1 MTAVC
6 TTLTII
12 YDIDAGAA
20 GEARRRGILRLG
32 LMLGLLMICCVV
44 YYDLYT

>member
-1 MTAVC
+1 MC

-12 YDIDAGAA
+12 YDIDAGGGGPRAK
-20 GEARRRGILRLG
+20 GERGILRLG